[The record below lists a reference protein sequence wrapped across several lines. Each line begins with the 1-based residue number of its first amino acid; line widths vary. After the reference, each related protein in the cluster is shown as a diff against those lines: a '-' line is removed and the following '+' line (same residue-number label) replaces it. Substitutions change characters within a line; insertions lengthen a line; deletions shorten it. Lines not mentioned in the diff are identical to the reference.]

1 MSPFHIAL
9 AIAAGAVSA
18 FFLLRKPPAPRTQSV
33 RPSDIRPGP
42 IRHEKL
48 SDSLVAR
55 IRKFEPIF
63 AEVYPRTQ
71 EGWLDGFQR
80 DVDPEAEVAIW
91 EAMASAYQRFTE
103 KRSLSLDAK
112 KEAFGLLLVRSAE
125 DEQHTLSR
133 TTLKYLSRAD
143 AKELLR
149 LYSAAPK
156 PVLYENR

>member
-1 MSPFHIAL
+1 
-9 AIAAGAVSA
+9 
-18 FFLLRKPPAPRTQSV
+18 
-33 RPSDIRPGP
+33 
-42 IRHEKL
+42 
-48 SDSLVAR
+48 
-55 IRKFEPIF
+55 
-63 AEVYPRTQ
+63 
-71 EGWLDGFQR
+71 
-80 DVDPEAEVAIW
+80 
-91 EAMASAYQRFTE
+91 MASAYQRFTE

-149 LYSAAPK
+149 FYSAAPK